1 MPNLADY
8 NILLDAPVEL
18 NFFGNNERIFNF
30 NPPNDIRLDNNI
42 DNRPVLSYRVDP
54 SNDAQNLQFNVF
66 IRTNA
71 GIDELVNSFTFN
83 GTVSRTIFE
92 AISSGHVD
100 TGNNPIIFR
109 LEGGTGSIHISDVI
123 VWFKEMYARR

>member
-1 MPNLADY
+1 MPNLTDY

-18 NFFGNNERIFNF
+18 NFFGNNERTFNF
-30 NPPNDIRLDNNI
+30 NPPNDIQLDNNI

-54 SNDAQNLQFNVF
+54 SDETQNLQFNVF

-92 AISSGHVD
+92 ATSSSHVD
-100 TGNNPIIFR
+100 AGNNPIIFR
-109 LEGGTGSIHISDVI
+109 LEDGIGSVTISDVI
-123 VWFKEMYARR
+123 VWFKRSV